1 MVMSFG
7 EFLWGLLF
15 FYLIFFYFIMLFRV
29 LGDLFS
35 DRETSA
41 VMKVVWVL
49 FLLFLPWIS
58 LLVYLIVRGRA
69 MSERAFARAVD
80 ADEAQQAYIRQVA
93 GTSSASSEP
102 SAQIAKGHEL
112 LKAGAITQ
120 VEFDSLKARALA

>member
-1 MVMSFG
+1 MSFG
-7 EFLWGLLF
+7 EFLWGLLA

-29 LGDLFS
+29 LGDLFT

-49 FLLFLPWIS
+49 FLLFLPWVS

-80 ADEAQQAYIRQVA
+80 ADEAQQAYIRKVA
-93 GTSSASSEP
+93 ATAPADEP

-112 LKAGAITQ
+112 LKA
-120 VEFDSLKARALA
+120 

>member
-1 MVMSFG
+1 MSFG
-7 EFLWGLLF
+7 EFLWGLLI
-15 FYLIFFYFIMLFRV
+15 FYFIFFYFIMLFRV

-41 VMKVVWVL
+41 VVKVLWVV
-49 FLLFLPWIS
+49 FLLFLPWVS

-93 GTSSASSEP
+93 GSSSSSSSEP